1 MATAEVD
8 VSAAAA
14 LLLLPGGK
22 EATAAAAERKGWGR
36 YHHGNRLKAKLFRRF
51 CCSNFRI

>member
-8 VSAAAA
+8 VSAAAVA
-14 LLLLPGGK
+14 SFPPGSRSK
-22 EATAAAAERKGWGR
+22 AAAAAERKGWGR

-51 CCSNFRI
+51 CCSYFKI

>member
-51 CCSNFRI
+51 CCSYFKI